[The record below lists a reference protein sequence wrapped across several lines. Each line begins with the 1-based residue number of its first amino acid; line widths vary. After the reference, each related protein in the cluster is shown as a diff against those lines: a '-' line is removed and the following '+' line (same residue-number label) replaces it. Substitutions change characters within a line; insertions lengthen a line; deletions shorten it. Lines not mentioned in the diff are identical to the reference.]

1 MAGLRKLRGMPAR
14 GCTDMDTKQIKKYTR
29 NWCILVGVVCFVL
42 GTAMGVL
49 MGRLSGSTSS
59 SSAGSMSYEAG
70 YTIEDSEL
78 TSLIYENYWNYI
90 PTAYIN
96 VGELGPS
103 ALLYKISDKVER
115 HNLDTERFYTGDD
128 GYMHYSDDNISDT
141 LVGIDLS
148 TFQGDIDWETF
159 AKNKDIDFVML
170 RLGYRGYTEGG
181 LIMDSAFEANKA
193 GVKKY
198 KIKTGVYFFS
208 QAISYDE
215 GVEEA
220 EYVLDNVKDMS
231 ISYPIV
237 IDVEL
242 IYDEEARGDNATVDE
257 RTDAVVGFC
266 ETIKA
271 AGYTP
276 MIYASRNM
284 FAQCLDMDRL
294 GEYELWLAH
303 YANVPD
309 FPYKFTGWQYT
320 ESGTV
325 DGIDGSVDIDLWF
338 K

>member
-1 MAGLRKLRGMPAR
+1 MRFRR
-14 GCTDMDTKQIKKYTR
+14 DFMDKRRIKQLIIS
-29 NWCILVGVVCFVL
+29 WCILVGTLCFVL
-42 GTAMGVL
+42 GLIIGIL
-49 MGRLSGSTSS
+49 IGRISGMTSS
-59 SSAGSMSYEAG
+59 KAAGGLAYQSG

-96 VGELGPS
+96 VGELGPD

-115 HNLDTERFYTGDD
+115 HSLDMERFSTGDD
-128 GYMHYSDDNISDT
+128 GYMHYSDDNIDDT

-148 TFQGDIDWETF
+148 TFQGEIDWETF
-159 AKNKDIDFVML
+159 SENKDVDFVML
-170 RLGYRGYTEGG
+170 RVGYRGYTEGG
-181 LIMDSAFEANKA
+181 IMADSSFEANKA
-193 GVKKY
+193 GVTEY
-198 KIKTGVYFFS
+198 KVKAGVYFFS
-208 QAISYDE
+208 QAITYDE

-220 EYVLDNVKDMS
+220 NYVLDS
-231 ISYPIV
+231 IKGMKVTYPIV
-237 IDVEL
+237 IDTEL
-242 IYDEEARGDNATVDE
+242 IGDGEARGDNASIDE

-266 ETIKA
+266 ETVKN

-294 GEYELWLAH
+294 GGYELWLAH
-303 YANVPD
+303 YANVPN

-320 ESGTV
+320 ESGIV
-325 DGIDGSVDIDLWF
+325 DGIDGNVDINLWF